1 MTAKQ
6 EITELLERLPGE
18 TTLEDIQYHLYV
30 REKVQ
35 GGLRDAD
42 EGRTITQ
49 EEAEKRMSKWLNIGT
64 NSSQL

>member
-6 EITELLERLPGE
+6 EITELLERLPDE

-35 GGLRDAD
+35 RGLRDAD

-49 EEAEKRMSKWLNIGT
+49 EEAEKRMSKWLNIST
-64 NSSQL
+64 NSAQI